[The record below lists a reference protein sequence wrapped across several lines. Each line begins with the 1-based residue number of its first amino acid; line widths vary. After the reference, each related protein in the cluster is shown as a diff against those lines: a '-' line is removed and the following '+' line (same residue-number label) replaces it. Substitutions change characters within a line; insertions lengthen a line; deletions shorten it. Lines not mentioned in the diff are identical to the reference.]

1 MLGALI
7 GIVLS
12 GLLVGALAR
21 FAVPGPDPLPIW
33 KTILLGILG
42 SIVGG
47 LLATLLGFVD
57 NDELVDGG
65 EATATFLFSLG
76 GAILLLI
83 GYRRFAQDR
92 GITGPNARKPP
103 V

>member
-1 MLGALI
+1 MLGAII

-42 SIVGG
+42 SVVGG
-47 LLATLLGFVD
+47 VLATLLGFVD
-57 NDELVDGG
+57 NDELIDAG
-65 EATATFLFSLG
+65 EATASFLFSLA
-76 GAILLLI
+76 GAIVLLI
-83 GYRRFAQDR
+83 VYRRFAQGR
-92 GITGPNARKPP
+92 GITGPDARKPP
-103 V
+103 A

>member
-1 MLGALI
+1 MI
-7 GIVLS
+7 LS
-12 GLLVGALAR
+12 GLIVGGLAR

-33 KTILLGILG
+33 KTILLGIVG
-42 SIVGG
+42 SILGG
-47 LLATLLGFVD
+47 LLAALLGFVD

-65 EATATFLFSLG
+65 EAIATFLFSLG

-83 GYRRFAQDR
+83 GYRRFVQGR
-92 GITGPNARKPP
+92 GITGPDARKPP